1 MKITAE
7 TLNWLFAY
15 PLALGAIVV
24 SYISRDRFDELEAI
38 WKKYKV
44 ILLPVLILIEILI
57 LLFVR

>member
-7 TLNWLFAY
+7 TLNWLVLY
-15 PLALGAIVV
+15 PLILVV
-24 SYISRDRFDELEAI
+24 LVVAYISRDRFDELETF